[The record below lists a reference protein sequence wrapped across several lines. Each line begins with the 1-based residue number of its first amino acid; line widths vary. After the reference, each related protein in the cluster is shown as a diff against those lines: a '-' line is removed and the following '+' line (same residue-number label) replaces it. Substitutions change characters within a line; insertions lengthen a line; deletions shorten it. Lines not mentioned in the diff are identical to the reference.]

1 MTDSVRIEV
10 ADNGF
15 TLTYTDPEVAE
26 RNRIP
31 DRPYED
37 EQRKRVY
44 NTSEALLADLTKLLP
59 LLQAECCDDE
69 SEPDDAT
76 EFKRAMAEA
85 FSKE

>member
-1 MTDSVRIEV
+1 MDSVRIEV

-15 TLTYTDPEVAE
+15 TLTYSDPEVAE
-26 RNRIP
+26 RNREKNSV
-31 DRPYED
+31 YED

-44 NTSEALLADLTKLLP
+44 NTAEALLADLTKLLP

-69 SEPDDAT
+69 SEPDDAS
-76 EFKRAMAEA
+76 EFKRAIAEA